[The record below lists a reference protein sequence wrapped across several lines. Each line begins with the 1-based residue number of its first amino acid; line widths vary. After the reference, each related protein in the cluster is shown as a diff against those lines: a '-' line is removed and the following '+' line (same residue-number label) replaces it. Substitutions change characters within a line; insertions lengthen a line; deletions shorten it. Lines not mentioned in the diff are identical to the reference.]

1 MKLKSLQI
9 IQSGQRITSVDIFR
23 SIAIQT
29 VVLFKNYINIPFF
42 EKNISYI
49 ISNIDK
55 GIVLTFLR
63 LLF

>member
-9 IQSGQRITSVDIFR
+9 IQSGQRITSVVIFR
-23 SIAIQT
+23 SIAILT
-29 VVLFKNYINIPFF
+29 IVLFQNYINISIF

-55 GIVLTFLR
+55 GIALTFLR